1 MTAKRFKLMSND
13 EVIIDNCSIA
23 DDGGK
28 QTYWV
33 ISYGQRVKLVE
44 LLNELHEE
52 KEYWKGNACNN
63 SNFVNILLHE
73 LDIAQE
79 KGYEV
84 SDPFK
89 KLMEK
94 ELKE

>member
-1 MTAKRFKLMSND
+1 MTDKRFTVKTIEEELYPMPVYYDGNKKLGYV
-13 EVIIDNCSIA
+13 EII
-23 DDGGK
+23 
-28 QTYWV
+28 V
-33 ISYGQRVKLVE
+33 

-94 ELKE
+94 KS

>member
-1 MTAKRFKLMSND
+1 MTEKRFVYD
-13 EVIIDNCSIA
+13 DFDDVIKD
-23 DDGGK
+23 
-28 QTYWV
+28 TYTQKEYNYH
-33 ISYGQRVKLVE
+33 IGELELIVE
-44 LLNELHEE
+44 EINNLHEE

-63 SNFVNILLHE
+63 INFVNILLHE

-89 KLMEK
+89 KLMK
-94 ELKE
+94 EELIE